1 MGFKM
6 QHAPRK
12 KPKIEIVPLIDI
24 MFFLFAVVLMI
35 SLSMTRNLGLTVPV
49 PGASTAQPNKDDKDN
64 VTLTVTEKG
73 EILMG
78 REKTSVAQLEFKL
91 QSIKNANK
99 EAKVTINGEATA
111 DWKHIVQVFDVAK
124 KIGLKNVTVSTAKK

>member
-1 MGFKM
+1 MAFKM
-6 QHAPRK
+6 SNAPRK

-35 SLSMTRNLGLTVPV
+35 SLSMTRNLGLSVPV
-49 PGASTAQPNKDDKDN
+49 PGASTAQANKDDKDN

-73 EILMG
+73 EILIG

-91 QSIKNANK
+91 QSIKNARK
-99 EAKVTINGEATA
+99 DAKVTINGEATA
-111 DWKHIVQVFDVAK
+111 DWKYIVQVFDVAK
-124 KIGLKNVTVSTAKK
+124 KVGLKNVTVSTSKK

>member
-12 KPKIEIVPLIDI
+12 KPRIEIVPLIDI

-35 SLSMTRNLGLTVPV
+35 SLSMTKNLGLNVPV
-49 PGASTAQPNKDDKDN
+49 PGSSTAQPTKDDKNN

-73 EILMG
+73 EILIG
-78 REKTSVAQLEFKL
+78 REKTSPAQLEFKL
-91 QSIKNANK
+91 QSVKNANK
-99 EAKVTINGEATA
+99 ETKVTINGEATA
-111 DWKHIVQVFDVAK
+111 DWKHVVQVFDVAK
-124 KIGLKNVTVSTAKK
+124 KVGLKNVTVSTAKK

>member
-6 QHAPRK
+6 QQAPRK

-35 SLSMTRNLGLTVPV
+35 SLSMTRNLGLNVPV
-49 PGASTAQPNKDDKDN
+49 PGASTAQPNKEDKDN
-64 VTLTVTEKG
+64 TTLTVTEKG
-73 EILMG
+73 EILVG

-111 DWKHIVQVFDVAK
+111 DWKYIVQVFDVAK
-124 KIGLKNVTVSTAKK
+124 KVGLKNVTVSTAKK